1 MGYYT
6 KQEDKTVK
14 NIFKDAEEL
23 SGMKGRKESVD
34 RWI

>member
-6 KQEDKTVK
+6 KQEDKTGK
-14 NIFKDAEEL
+14 NIFKDAEKL
-23 SGMKGRKESVD
+23 SGMEGRKKSLD